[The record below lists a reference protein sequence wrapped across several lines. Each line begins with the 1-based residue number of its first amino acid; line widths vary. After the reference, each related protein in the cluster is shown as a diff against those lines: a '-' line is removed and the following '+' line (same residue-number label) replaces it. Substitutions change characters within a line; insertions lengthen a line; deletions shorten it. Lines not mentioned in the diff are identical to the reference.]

1 MPAGTEVNLQNHCF
15 PFPEGLPEDYIE
27 NNSVLLSTTIHAS
40 TPTHSDTEEFLPCVT
55 LNDAKHTFRKQR
67 QHSHSTYTA
76 CMLRSQSY

>member
-40 TPTHSDTEEFLPCVT
+40 TPTHSDTEFPLCVP

-67 QHSHSTYTA
+67 QHSGSTYTA
-76 CMLRSQSY
+76 RMLRSQSY